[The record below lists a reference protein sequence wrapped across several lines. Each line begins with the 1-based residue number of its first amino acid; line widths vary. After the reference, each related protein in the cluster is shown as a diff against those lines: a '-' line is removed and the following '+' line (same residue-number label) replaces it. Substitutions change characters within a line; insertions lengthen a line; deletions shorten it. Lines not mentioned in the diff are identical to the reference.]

1 MRDVA
6 ILGVGCTDV
15 GEHWEMSIRDLL
27 FKASRKAIDDTG
39 LDDIRKI
46 EGLYV
51 GNMCSGLIQGQEH
64 LGALMADVLGISG
77 VPACKV
83 EAACASGGMALHQG
97 VKAIASGLQD
107 FVLVA
112 GVEKLSDASTPE
124 ATSALM
130 MAEDSEYSAY
140 VGASFVGLNALIHRL
155 YMKEFGVRAEHIAA
169 FAVNGHNNALNNQ
182 YAQYRFQTTA
192 EKVLASPLV
201 ADPIH
206 LLECAGNGDG
216 AAALILC
223 PLERAKEYSDEFIE
237 VAASSVATDVFSL
250 TERADMLS
258 FNASRLA
265 AERAYGSAKIGPQDI
280 DVLEVHDAFTIV
292 GTISIEDLG
301 FVKKGEGAKFVHDGN
316 ISLDGKLPTNTFG
329 GLKARGHPVG
339 ATGIYQIA
347 ELVWQLRGRA
357 GKNQVEDAEIGLAQ
371 NVGGIG
377 STASVHILR
386 RTW

>member
-6 ILGVGCTDV
+6 VLGVGCTNV
-15 GEHWEMSIRDLL
+15 GEHWGKSLRDLL
-27 FKASRKAIDDTG
+27 FEASRRAMEDAGIEG
-39 LDDIRKI
+39 IRKI

-51 GNMCSGLIQGQEH
+51 GNMCSGSIQGQEH
-64 LGALMADVLGISG
+64 LGALMADALGISG
-77 VPACKV
+77 ISACKV
-83 EAACASGGMALHQG
+83 EAACGSGGMAFHQG
-97 VKAIASGLQD
+97 VKAVASGLQD
-107 FVLVA
+107 FILVA

-155 YMKEFGVRAEHIAA
+155 YMKEYGARAEHIAA
-169 FAVNGHNNALNNQ
+169 LAANGHNNAVNNQ
-182 YAQYRFQTTA
+182 YAQYRFPTTP

-216 AAALILC
+216 AAAAIIC
-223 PLERAKEYSDEFIE
+223 PLERARQYSAEAIA
-237 VAASSVATDVFSL
+237 VAASTTATDVFSL
-250 TERADMLS
+250 TERADILS
-258 FNASRLA
+258 FSASRMA
-265 AERAYGSAKIGPQDI
+265 AEAAYGRAKIGPQDI

-292 GTISIEDLG
+292 GTISLEDLG
-301 FVKKGEGAKFVHDGN
+301 FVKKGEGAKFVHEGN
-316 ISLDGKLPTNTFG
+316 IAIDGKLPTNTFG

-347 ELVWQLRGRA
+347 ELTWQLRGQA
-357 GKNQVEDAEIGLAQ
+357 GKNQVEGAEIGLAQ

-386 RTW
+386 RAG